1 MVPKDE
7 QRQIRRNLK
16 EYSREFEEEDLARA
30 TGASQELLN
39 LRRRLLEEWFTWR
52 KQVEEALASKR
63 MDRRGVGEEE
73 VGEEEVIEEWVEEVV
88 EEKEEVVTD

>member
-1 MVPKDE
+1 MVPRDE

-39 LRRRLLEEWFTWR
+39 LRRRLLEEWYAWR
-52 KQVEEALASKR
+52 KNIEEALASER
-63 MDRRGVGEEE
+63 LDQREGVEESGED
-73 VGEEEVIEEWVEEVV
+73 EVIEEWVEEVV
-88 EEKEEVVTD
+88 DEKEEVVTE